1 MSEDIERMELSI
13 EVAEKAV
20 AFGDK
25 VQRLINNKDFQ
36 EVIDE
41 GYLKEEAAR
50 LTSLIGDKSPHLDQA
65 GIISDLHAIASF
77 RRYIKQQL
85 TVREMLL
92 KEIADHKEA
101 IDIARQEQE

>member
-1 MSEDIERMELSI
+1 MSNDIERMELSI

-50 LTSLIGDKSPHLDQA
+50 LTSLIGDKNPHLDQE
-65 GIISDLHAIASF
+65 GIIADLHAIASF

>member
-1 MSEDIERMELSI
+1 MSDDIERMEISI

-25 VQRLINNKDFQ
+25 VKRLISNKDYQ
-36 EVIDE
+36 EVIDD
-41 GYLKEEAAR
+41 GYLRDEASR
-50 LTSLIGDKSPHLDQA
+50 LTSLIGDKNPHLDQE
-65 GIISDLHAIASF
+65 GIIADLHAIASF

-85 TVREMLL
+85 DVREMLL

-101 IDIARQEQE
+101 IDYARQEQE